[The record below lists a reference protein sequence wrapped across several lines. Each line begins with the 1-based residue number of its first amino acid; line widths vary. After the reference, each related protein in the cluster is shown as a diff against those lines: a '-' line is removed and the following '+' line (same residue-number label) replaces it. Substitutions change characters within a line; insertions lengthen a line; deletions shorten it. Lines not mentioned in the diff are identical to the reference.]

1 MVVRNCNRVYK
12 SPNDLQFD
20 IRIKP
25 ADIIILVDLIQPIY
39 QLYEIKQ
46 QYHIPN
52 ITCKKKFIFR
62 NERTMKHNFGILF
75 TRSLT
80 VSSSTA
86 LRLVKET
93 LHHGVNLRKF
103 VIIPHRRLRILTSKI
118 ISGWT

>member
-1 MVVRNCNRVYK
+1 MKVAHQPY
-12 SPNDLQFD
+12 DLNNY
-20 IRIKP
+20 
-25 ADIIILVDLIQPIY
+25 L
-39 QLYEIKQ
+39 
-46 QYHIPN
+46 
-52 ITCKKKFIFR
+52 
-62 NERTMKHNFGILF
+62 HNFGILF